1 MLGVGEGRID
11 AEGAHLFLDRL
22 PLGGFSGNVK
32 LLPKGVAPSPRRRHR
47 RAPTRATPPAKKS
60 KTKKN
65 LLEPREEETMSDLAR
80 TVLERHST
88 RMFLPRPV
96 PRDLVN
102 EALALAQ
109 HAPSNS
115 NIQPWRLVF
124 VGGAARNR
132 LKQALFS
139 VADHEAPHIP
149 TLPKAFEHYRY
160 ELGAEVYGSMGITIA
175 DTARHAAAVM
185 RNFDF
190 FGTPLAGIVSM
201 HRDLGPADAVSV
213 GMYLQTLMLAL
224 TARGLGT
231 CVEVS
236 VAGYPDVVRTELS
249 IPPELTIIC
258 GLAIGYTDPDFPANK
273 LHIGRDPVEK
283 HVVFLDN

>member
-1 MLGVGEGRID
+1 
-11 AEGAHLFLDRL
+11 
-22 PLGGFSGNVK
+22 
-32 LLPKGVAPSPRRRHR
+32 
-47 RAPTRATPPAKKS
+47 
-60 KTKKN
+60 
-65 LLEPREEETMSDLAR
+65 MSDLDRAI
-80 TVLERHST
+80 LERHST
-88 RMFLPRPV
+88 RMFLPRSV
-96 PRDLVN
+96 PRDLVD
-102 EALALAQ
+102 EALDLAQ

-124 VGGAARNR
+124 ASGTARGR
-132 LKQALFS
+132 LKDALFS
-139 VADHEAPHIP
+139 VANHEAPHIP
-149 TLPKAFEHYRY
+149 ALPEAFEHYRY
-160 ELGAEVYGSMGITIA
+160 ELGAEVYGSMGIPIA

-190 FGTPLAGIVSM
+190 FGAPLAGIVGM

-236 VAGYPDVVRTELS
+236 VAGYPDVARTELK

-258 GLAIGYTDPDFPANK
+258 GLAVGYSDPDIPANK
-273 LHIGRDPVEK
+273 LRIGRHPVAK

>member
-1 MLGVGEGRID
+1 
-11 AEGAHLFLDRL
+11 
-22 PLGGFSGNVK
+22 
-32 LLPKGVAPSPRRRHR
+32 
-47 RAPTRATPPAKKS
+47 
-60 KTKKN
+60 
-65 LLEPREEETMSDLAR
+65 MSDLDRAI
-80 TVLERHST
+80 LERHST
-88 RMFLPRPV
+88 RMFLPGSV
-96 PRDLVN
+96 PREAVD

-115 NIQPWRLVF
+115 YIQPWRLVF
-124 VGGAARNR
+124 VSGASRDR
-132 LKQALFS
+132 LKAALFR

-149 TLPKAFEHYRY
+149 ALPKAFEHYRY

-190 FGTPLAGIVSM
+190 FGAPLAGIVCM

-236 VAGYPDVVRTELS
+236 VAGYPDVVRAELN

-258 GLAIGYTDPDFPANK
+258 GLAVGYSDPDFPANK
-273 LHIGRDPVEK
+273 LHIGRDLVAK
-283 HVVFLDN
+283 HVAFLDN

>member
-1 MLGVGEGRID
+1 M
-11 AEGAHLFLDRL
+11 
-22 PLGGFSGNVK
+22 
-32 LLPKGVAPSPRRRHR
+32 
-47 RAPTRATPPAKKS
+47 
-60 KTKKN
+60 
-65 LLEPREEETMSDLAR
+65 LEPREEDPMSDLAR

-88 RMFLPRPV
+88 RMFLTRPV

-102 EALALAQ
+102 EALTLAQ

-124 VGGAARNR
+124 VSGAARDR

-149 TLPKAFEHYRY
+149 ALPKAFEHYRY
-160 ELGAEVYGSMGITIA
+160 ELGAEVYGAMGIPIA

-190 FGTPLAGIVSM
+190 FGAPMAAIVCM

-213 GMYLQTLMLAL
+213 GMYLQTLLLAL

-236 VAGYPDVVRTELS
+236 IAGYPEIVRAQLAIPAELS
-249 IPPELTIIC
+249 ILC
-258 GLAIGYTDPDFPANK
+258 GLAVCYADPDFPANR
-273 LHIGRDPVEK
+273 LHVGREPIGK
-283 HVVFLDN
+283 NVVYLDS

>member
-1 MLGVGEGRID
+1 MFD
-11 AEGAHLFLDRL
+11 LDQAIR
-22 PLGGFSGNVK
+22 
-32 LLPKGVAPSPRRRHR
+32 
-47 RAPTRATPPAKKS
+47 
-60 KTKKN
+60 
-65 LLEPREEETMSDLAR
+65 
-80 TVLERHST
+80 ERHST

-109 HAPSNS
+109 RAPSNS
-115 NIQPWRLVF
+115 NIQPWRLVLAS
-124 VGGAARNR
+124 GAARDR
-132 LKQALFS
+132 LKAALFK
-139 VADHEAPHIP
+139 VVDHGKPDIP
-149 TLPKAFEHYRY
+149 PLPKAFEHYRY

-190 FGTPLAGIVSM
+190 FGAPLVGIVSM
-201 HRDLGPADAVSV
+201 HRELGPADAVSV

-236 VAGYPDVVRTELS
+236 VAGYHDAVRTELN
-249 IPPELTIIC
+249 IPPELTIIT
-258 GLAIGYTDPDFPANK
+258 GLAVGYTDPDFPANK
-273 LHIGRDPVEK
+273 LRIGRDPVAR
-283 HVVFLDN
+283 HVVFLDH